1 MEILG
6 DLVEALGLIL
16 GSFMVATGLS
26 AAAWAIFVRAHH
38 PEWGEPATVL
48 ALILALTMRLVGGE
62 FFSMVTILMVI
73 ATPFMW
79 IEGRAWRGRRSGE
92 RQRSSLLFHKFW

>member
-6 DLVEALGLIL
+6 DLVEAPGLVL
-16 GSFMVATGLS
+16 GSFMVAIGLS

-38 PEWGEPATVL
+38 PELGEPAIVL

-79 IEGRAWRGRRSGE
+79 IEGRSWRGRRSGE
-92 RQRSSLLFHKFW
+92 RQRPGFMFHRFW